1 MKQGEVSKLTI
12 TADYGY
18 GESGSPPKIP
28 GGATLVGAASAWPWL
43 AAWARGRHAMLGAST
58 RRHSRPGGVQGRDCP
73 AAKHT
78 LSPCLLPQVFE
89 VELIDW
95 KSVKDIAGG
104 LVTLH
109 PAE

>member
-1 MKQGEVSKLTI
+1 
-12 TADYGY
+12 
-18 GESGSPPKIP
+18 
-28 GGATLVGAASAWPWL
+28 
-43 AAWARGRHAMLGAST
+43 MLGAST

-78 LSPCLLPQVFE
+78 LSPCHLPQVFE

-109 PAE
+109 PAESRMLCALCTGLLVHWHPPA